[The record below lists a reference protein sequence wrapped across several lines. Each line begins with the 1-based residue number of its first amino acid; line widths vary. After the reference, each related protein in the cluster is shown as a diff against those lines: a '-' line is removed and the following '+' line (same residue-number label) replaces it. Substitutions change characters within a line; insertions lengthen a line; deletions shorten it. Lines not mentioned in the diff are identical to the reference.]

1 MLSFQRYQTL
11 FLSLLY
17 NESSW
22 KSTANSIILWITFP
36 TTHLRQELPARP
48 VRPSS
53 WTKAHDTCLLFRGV
67 WEFDWQVNLQPGGA
81 AAHKSRSPATQSS
94 LGSINLAETLAFSN
108 SLSLSC
114 INIVISSGLVKTPG
128 EKYLA
133 ELSRFSVEE
142 IPGAWCVLKLDLK
155 TAENGIF
162 ILGSLGVWRPAPGA
176 GPGTYPQLIHRLLT
190 LGEFGSLSLN
200 SPLEYDL
207 MLLWSEQ
214 VLDLLPESS
223 LEFLGL

>member
-1 MLSFQRYQTL
+1 VLSFQRYQTL

-133 ELSRFSVEE
+133 EFSHSPDE
-142 IPGAWCVLKLDLK
+142 IRGGNPG
-155 TAENGIF
+155 
-162 ILGSLGVWRPAPGA
+162 RPVRPEARSKNRRKR
-176 GPGTYPQLIHRLLT
+176 YFYI
-190 LGEFGSLSLN
+190 GEFGSLAPGARCGPGNL
-200 SPLEYDL
+200 SPAYP
-207 MLLWSEQ
+207 Q
-214 VLDLLPESS
+214 VINIRGVWEFEPKLP
-223 LEFLGL
+223 LGV